1 MASSMEISALMPR
14 HKSTLDIAS
23 LVLGELLVESLPVF
37 ADDLKEDEEEEEEE
51 KEGEEEES
59 SLKSFTVLYNGIRKQ
74 KYLHVFFFCDL
85 DRSSD
90 DDDFVAGH
98 GVFWGGESSRFELAD

>member
-1 MASSMEISALMPR
+1 MEMSALMPR
-14 HKSTLDIAS
+14 HESTLDIAS

-37 ADDLKEDEEEEEEE
+37 ADLKEDEEEEEEE
-51 KEGEEEES
+51 KEGGEEES

-85 DRSSD
+85 DRSSRDD

-98 GVFWGGESSRFELAD
+98 GDF